1 MMYEQRYIFEIQNF
15 QKIYHIIS
23 ESLVVGSG
31 EFGISVTWS
40 RPGDGDIVVT
50 TPSRKS
56 IYYGNKGPSV
66 ATDQGQLDH
75 DDTRNTGPENIFWNV
90 TAPTGVYHI
99 CFQQYSFSVPS
110 NVTNPITATFQIR
123 RPNAVTQTLTKTFVN
138 GDRIVPNTC
147 RVEMSREQPKLSSQR
162 VQELRDAFNLFDRDK
177 SGTISSSELHQI
189 LSALNFKPTDSLVR
203 KVMKEMDIDGNGT
216 IMGRIYERKFT
227 NDEMHR
233 AFKCFDA
240 DDSGYITR
248 DELRE
253 VLHQMNQNVSEERI
267 ADALSQIDTD
277 HDEIGLGLSIFGVGF
292 IFLGMIFLFDKGLLA
307 VGNILFLA
315 GLSMIIGFERTLR
328 FFFQRNKI
336 KATLLFF
343 GGISIVLFGY
353 PLVGMIFEIYGFFLL
368 FGGFIPIAINFLRR
382 LPIIGSILLLP
393 GIRQVVDRLCE
404 SLPSFKAKYIIFTYT
419 AQHNILRI
427 LSSTPFGSYRY
438 DASFRQNV
446 NRVSKRTESTTSNNS
461 NALVSSDKNVPS
473 ILKVRTHNGGEVDDV
488 TVNYLDNKLIT
499 AVRAMHEY
507 LLKPSDL
514 ETLQQ
519 YKTRSPYTDVADS
532 SQMLTVYRRGDVEKR
547 AYQIWG
553 TPEILNIEKAKRA
566 KARQDDNEAA
576 FSLKKSI
583 RDYQKRLSFL
593 ENASFDN
600 RKSVKKNIL
609 TTGSG
614 KVVIAAVI
622 INATNAVVKT
632 IGWLFTGSASLFSEA
647 VHSIADT
654 CNQLILTFGLWQ
666 SIKKPNPEHPYG
678 YSNMTYISS
687 LISGV
692 GIFCFGTGLA
702 WYHGIMVLLHPQEMH
717 SVVWGIALLSGSLI
731 SEGATL
737 YMAANE
743 IRASA
748 KETGMKF
755 WEYVGQGY
763 KPNVNVVL
771 LEDLAAVL
779 GVCVAAT
786 AMGLSLYLQSP
797 IPDAVGSLIVGC
809 ILGGVASFII
819 YSNTAALVGRSIH
832 PNQIEAINNDLE
844 NDRMVRA
851 LYDIKATDM
860 GSQSVMF
867 KAEVDIDG
875 REIARSYLERIDI
888 EIILK
893 EIQKVDTIELAEA
906 FLLKHGENVVD
917 RVGAEID
924 RIERNLRKKHPYL
937 RHVDLEVL

>member
-1 MMYEQRYIFEIQNF
+1 MPIQLSDF
-15 QKIYHIIS
+15 QK
-23 ESLVVGSG
+23 
-31 EFGISVTWS
+31 
-40 RPGDGDIVVT
+40 
-50 TPSRKS
+50 
-56 IYYGNKGPSV
+56 
-66 ATDQGQLDH
+66 
-75 DDTRNTGPENIFWNV
+75 
-90 TAPTGVYHI
+90 
-99 CFQQYSFSVPS
+99 
-110 NVTNPITATFQIR
+110 
-123 RPNAVTQTLTKTFVN
+123 
-138 GDRIVPNTC
+138 
-147 RVEMSREQPKLSSQR
+147 
-162 VQELRDAFNLFDRDK
+162 
-177 SGTISSSELHQI
+177 
-189 LSALNFKPTDSLVR
+189 
-203 KVMKEMDIDGNGT
+203 
-216 IMGRIYERKFT
+216 
-227 NDEMHR
+227 
-233 AFKCFDA
+233 
-240 DDSGYITR
+240 
-248 DELRE
+248 
-253 VLHQMNQNVSEERI
+253 
-267 ADALSQIDTD
+267 
-277 HDEIGLGLSIFGVGF
+277 IGLGLSIFGVGF
-292 IFLGMIFLFDKGLLA
+292 IFLGMIMLFDKGLLA

-315 GLSMIIGFERTLR
+315 GLSMIIGFERTFR
-328 FFFQRNKI
+328 FFFQRYKV
-336 KATLLFF
+336 KATALFF
-343 GGISIVLFGY
+343 GGIAIVLLGW
-353 PLVGMIFEIYGFFLL
+353 PLIGMIVEVYGFFLL

-382 LPIIGSILLLP
+382 LPIIGSLLLLP
-393 GIRQVVDRLCE
+393 ARR
-404 SLPSFKAKYIIFTYT
+404 SFRRTCIVLTYT
-419 AQHNILRI
+419 VQHNILRT
-427 LSSTPFGSYRY
+427 LSSTTFNAYQNDLLFQQNPFNLR
-438 DASFRQNV
+438 
-446 NRVSKRTESTTSNNS
+446 KRSQSSSTSPPELPPTSNEDPPPDLN
-461 NALVSSDKNVPS
+461 VSSIKSVSPL
-473 ILKVRTHNGGEVDDV
+473 LKVRTRKTKVNDVDAS
-488 TVNYLDNKLIT
+488 YIENKLIT

-514 ETLQQ
+514 EPLKQ
-519 YKTRSPYTDVADS
+519 YKTRSPYSDVADS
-532 SQMLTVYRRGDVEKR
+532 SKMLTVYRRGDVEKR
-547 AYQIWG
+547 AYEVWG
-553 TPEILNIEKAKRA
+553 SPEMLTKEKIKRA
-566 KARQDDNEAA
+566 KARQDDYEAL
-576 FSLKKSI
+576 FSLKKSVKE
-583 RDYQKRLSFL
+583 YQKRLSLL

-609 TTGSG
+609 ASGSG
-614 KVVIAAVI
+614 KVVIAAVL

-702 WYHGIMVLLHPQEMH
+702 WYHGVLVLLHPQEME
-717 SVVWGIALLSGSLI
+717 SALWGLALLSGSLI

-737 YMAANE
+737 YMAVNE

-748 KETGMKF
+748 KETGMRF

-779 GVCVAAT
+779 GVCVAGT
-786 AMGLSLYLQSP
+786 AMGLSVYLQSP
-797 IPDAVGSLIVGC
+797 IPDAIGSLIIGG
-809 ILGGVASFII
+809 ILGAVASFII

-875 REIARSYLERIDI
+875 REITRSYLERIDI
-888 EIILK
+888 QLILE
-893 EIQKVDTIELAEA
+893 EIQKIDTIQSAEA
-906 FLLKHGENVVD
+906 FLLKHGENIVD

>member
-1 MMYEQRYIFEIQNF
+1 MPIQLSDF
-15 QKIYHIIS
+15 QK
-23 ESLVVGSG
+23 
-31 EFGISVTWS
+31 
-40 RPGDGDIVVT
+40 
-50 TPSRKS
+50 
-56 IYYGNKGPSV
+56 
-66 ATDQGQLDH
+66 
-75 DDTRNTGPENIFWNV
+75 
-90 TAPTGVYHI
+90 
-99 CFQQYSFSVPS
+99 
-110 NVTNPITATFQIR
+110 
-123 RPNAVTQTLTKTFVN
+123 
-138 GDRIVPNTC
+138 
-147 RVEMSREQPKLSSQR
+147 
-162 VQELRDAFNLFDRDK
+162 
-177 SGTISSSELHQI
+177 
-189 LSALNFKPTDSLVR
+189 
-203 KVMKEMDIDGNGT
+203 
-216 IMGRIYERKFT
+216 
-227 NDEMHR
+227 
-233 AFKCFDA
+233 
-240 DDSGYITR
+240 
-248 DELRE
+248 
-253 VLHQMNQNVSEERI
+253 
-267 ADALSQIDTD
+267 
-277 HDEIGLGLSIFGVGF
+277 IGLGLSIFGVGF

-315 GLSMIIGFERTLR
+315 GLSMIIGFERTFR
-328 FFFQRNKI
+328 FFFQRTKI
-336 KATLLFF
+336 KATFLFF
-343 GGISIVLFGY
+343 GGIGIVLFGW
-353 PLVGMIFEIYGFFLL
+353 PMVGMIFEIYGFFLL

-404 SLPSFKAKYIIFTYT
+404 SRSMSVCVFIIF
-419 AQHNILRI
+419 AC
-427 LSSTPFGSYRY
+427 SSFYRY
-438 DASFRQNV
+438 QYDLLLRQNV
-446 NRVSKRTESTTSNNS
+446 NRLSKRTQSSFTPPSNNNS
-461 NALVSSDKNVPS
+461 NQSVSSEKNPSTITTVLKARPRNTQVNDVPES
-473 ILKVRTHNGGEVDDV
+473 YT
-488 TVNYLDNKLIT
+488 DNKLIT

-507 LLKPSDL
+507 LLSPSDL
-514 ETLQQ
+514 ETLQK

-532 SQMLTVYRRGDVEKR
+532 SRMLTVYRRGDVEKR
-547 AYQIWG
+547 AHEVWG
-553 TPEILNIEKAKRA
+553 SQENLNKEKAKRTKALRDEDEA
-566 KARQDDNEAA
+566 K
-576 FSLKKSI
+576 FGLKKAI
-583 RDYQKRLSFL
+583 KEYQKRLIL
-593 ENASFDN
+593 IENASFDN
-600 RKSVKKNIL
+600 RKAVKKNIL

-614 KVVIAAVI
+614 KVVIAAVL

-654 CNQLILTFGLWQ
+654 CNQLILSFGLWQ

-702 WYHGIMVLLHPQEMH
+702 WYHGILVLLYPQEME
-717 SVVWGIALLSGSLI
+717 SVVWGITLLSGSLI

-755 WEYVGQGY
+755 WEYVSQGY

-786 AMGLSLYLQSP
+786 AMGLSLYLHSP
-797 IPDAVGSLIVGC
+797 IPDAIGSLIIGC

-888 EIILK
+888 ELLLK
-893 EIQKVDTIELAEA
+893 EIQKIDTAESVEM

>member
-1 MMYEQRYIFEIQNF
+1 MPIQLSDF
-15 QKIYHIIS
+15 QK
-23 ESLVVGSG
+23 
-31 EFGISVTWS
+31 
-40 RPGDGDIVVT
+40 
-50 TPSRKS
+50 
-56 IYYGNKGPSV
+56 
-66 ATDQGQLDH
+66 
-75 DDTRNTGPENIFWNV
+75 
-90 TAPTGVYHI
+90 
-99 CFQQYSFSVPS
+99 
-110 NVTNPITATFQIR
+110 
-123 RPNAVTQTLTKTFVN
+123 
-138 GDRIVPNTC
+138 
-147 RVEMSREQPKLSSQR
+147 
-162 VQELRDAFNLFDRDK
+162 
-177 SGTISSSELHQI
+177 
-189 LSALNFKPTDSLVR
+189 
-203 KVMKEMDIDGNGT
+203 
-216 IMGRIYERKFT
+216 
-227 NDEMHR
+227 
-233 AFKCFDA
+233 
-240 DDSGYITR
+240 
-248 DELRE
+248 
-253 VLHQMNQNVSEERI
+253 
-267 ADALSQIDTD
+267 
-277 HDEIGLGLSIFGVGF
+277 IGLGLSIFGVGF

-315 GLSMIIGFERTLR
+315 GLSMIIGFERTFR
-328 FFFQRNKI
+328 FFFQRTKI
-336 KATLLFF
+336 KATFLFF
-343 GGISIVLFGY
+343 GGIAIVLFGW
-353 PLVGMIFEIYGFFLL
+353 PLIGMIFELYGFFLL

-393 GIRQVVDRLCE
+393 GIRQVVD
-404 SLPSFKAKYIIFTYT
+404 SSFY
-419 AQHNILRI
+419 R
-427 LSSTPFGSYRY
+427 YRY
-438 DASFRQNV
+438 DLLFRQNV
-446 NRVSKRTESTTSNNS
+446 NSSSKQTHSTSTPPPSNNNS
-461 NALVSSDKNVPS
+461 NQSVPLDKNASTITTV
-473 ILKVRTHNGGEVDDV
+473 LKVRPCNTNVHDV
-488 TVNYLDNKLIT
+488 PESYTDNKLIT

-507 LLKPSDL
+507 LLSPSAL

-519 YKTRSPYTDVADS
+519 YKTRSPYTDVADIS
-532 SQMLTVYRRGDVEKR
+532 RMLTVYRRGDVEKR
-547 AYQIWG
+547 AYEVWG
-553 TPEILNIEKAKRA
+553 SPENLKKEKIKRA
-566 KARQDDNEAA
+566 KALQNEDEAK

-583 RDYQKRLSFL
+583 REYQQRLILL

-614 KVVIAAVI
+614 KVVIAAVLV
-622 INATNAVVKT
+622 NATNAVVKT

-702 WYHGIMVLLHPQEMH
+702 WYHGILVLLHPQEME
-717 SVVWGIALLSGSLI
+717 SVVWGLTLLSGSLI

-737 YMAANE
+737 YMAVNE

-755 WEYVGQGY
+755 WEYVNQGY

-786 AMGLSLYLQSP
+786 AMGLSLYLHSP
-797 IPDAVGSLIVGC
+797 IPDAIGSLIIGC

-851 LYDIKATDM
+851 LYEIKATDM

-888 EIILK
+888 DLILK
-893 EIQKVDTIELAEA
+893 EIQKIDTPESVEI

>member
-1 MMYEQRYIFEIQNF
+1 
-15 QKIYHIIS
+15 
-23 ESLVVGSG
+23 
-31 EFGISVTWS
+31 
-40 RPGDGDIVVT
+40 
-50 TPSRKS
+50 
-56 IYYGNKGPSV
+56 
-66 ATDQGQLDH
+66 
-75 DDTRNTGPENIFWNV
+75 
-90 TAPTGVYHI
+90 
-99 CFQQYSFSVPS
+99 
-110 NVTNPITATFQIR
+110 
-123 RPNAVTQTLTKTFVN
+123 
-138 GDRIVPNTC
+138 
-147 RVEMSREQPKLSSQR
+147 
-162 VQELRDAFNLFDRDK
+162 
-177 SGTISSSELHQI
+177 
-189 LSALNFKPTDSLVR
+189 
-203 KVMKEMDIDGNGT
+203 
-216 IMGRIYERKFT
+216 
-227 NDEMHR
+227 
-233 AFKCFDA
+233 
-240 DDSGYITR
+240 
-248 DELRE
+248 
-253 VLHQMNQNVSEERI
+253 
-267 ADALSQIDTD
+267 
-277 HDEIGLGLSIFGVGF
+277 
-292 IFLGMIFLFDKGLLA
+292 
-307 VGNILFLA
+307 
-315 GLSMIIGFERTLR
+315 MIIQHGLQPILRHTRQSLKRTC
-328 FFFQRNKI
+328 
-336 KATLLFF
+336 
-343 GGISIVLFGY
+343 V
-353 PLVGMIFEIYGFFLL
+353 
-368 FGGFIPIAINFLRR
+368 
-382 LPIIGSILLLP
+382 IL
-393 GIRQVVDRLCE
+393 
-404 SLPSFKAKYIIFTYT
+404 TYT
-419 AQHNILRI
+419 AQHHILRT
-427 LSSTPFGSYRY
+427 LSSTPFNSYGH
-438 DASFRQNV
+438 DLLFQQNPFYIPKRLQSNSTPPPTSSGDPPPDLNVSAIKSIPSALKARTRKAIV
-446 NRVSKRTESTTSNNS
+446 NDVDTSYTE
-461 NALVSSDKNVPS
+461 
-473 ILKVRTHNGGEVDDV
+473 
-488 TVNYLDNKLIT
+488 NKLIT

-514 ETLQQ
+514 ETLKQ
-519 YKTRSPYTDVADS
+519 YKTRSPYSDVADT

-547 AYQIWG
+547 AFEVWG
-553 TPEILNIEKAKRA
+553 SPEMLTKEKAKRS
-566 KARQDDNEAA
+566 KTRQDEYEAL
-576 FSLKKSI
+576 FSLKKSVKE
-583 RDYQKRLSFL
+583 YQKRLSLL

-614 KVVIAAVI
+614 KVVIAAVL

-702 WYHGIMVLLHPQEMH
+702 WYHGILVLLHPQEME
-717 SVVWGIALLSGSLI
+717 SAFWGLVLLSGSLI

-737 YMAANE
+737 YMAVNE

-748 KETGMKF
+748 KETGMRF

-779 GVCVAAT
+779 GVCVAAS
-786 AMGLSLYLQSP
+786 AMGLSVYLKSP
-797 IPDAVGSLIVGC
+797 IPDAIGSLVIGG
-809 ILGGVASFII
+809 ILGAVASFII

-875 REIARSYLERIDI
+875 REITRSYLERIDI
-888 EIILK
+888 QLILE
-893 EIQKVDTIELAEA
+893 EIQKIDTIQTAEA
-906 FLLKHGENVVD
+906 FLLKHGENIVD

>member
-1 MMYEQRYIFEIQNF
+1 MPIQLSDF
-15 QKIYHIIS
+15 QK
-23 ESLVVGSG
+23 
-31 EFGISVTWS
+31 
-40 RPGDGDIVVT
+40 
-50 TPSRKS
+50 
-56 IYYGNKGPSV
+56 
-66 ATDQGQLDH
+66 
-75 DDTRNTGPENIFWNV
+75 
-90 TAPTGVYHI
+90 
-99 CFQQYSFSVPS
+99 
-110 NVTNPITATFQIR
+110 
-123 RPNAVTQTLTKTFVN
+123 
-138 GDRIVPNTC
+138 
-147 RVEMSREQPKLSSQR
+147 
-162 VQELRDAFNLFDRDK
+162 
-177 SGTISSSELHQI
+177 
-189 LSALNFKPTDSLVR
+189 
-203 KVMKEMDIDGNGT
+203 
-216 IMGRIYERKFT
+216 
-227 NDEMHR
+227 
-233 AFKCFDA
+233 
-240 DDSGYITR
+240 
-248 DELRE
+248 
-253 VLHQMNQNVSEERI
+253 
-267 ADALSQIDTD
+267 
-277 HDEIGLGLSIFGVGF
+277 IGLGLSIFGVGF

-404 SLPSFKAKYIIFTYT
+404 SRSILFFVIHECYKKKIMFVQYGLRSILRNNSLPSFKAKYIIFAYT
-419 AQHNILRI
+419 TQHNILRI

-438 DASFRQNV
+438 DTSFRQNV

-461 NALVSSDKNVPS
+461 NAPVSSNKNVLP
-473 ILKVRTHNGGEVDDV
+473 ILKVRTCNGEVDDV

-566 KARQDDNEAA
+566 KARQDDNEAV

-702 WYHGIMVLLHPQEMH
+702 WYHGILVLLHPQEMH
-717 SVVWGIALLSGSLI
+717 SVFWGIALLSGSLI

-797 IPDAVGSLIVGC
+797 IPDAIGSLIVGC

-875 REIARSYLERIDI
+875 REITRSYLERIDI

-893 EIQKVDTIELAEA
+893 EIQKIDTIELAEA

>member
-1 MMYEQRYIFEIQNF
+1 MPIQLSDF
-15 QKIYHIIS
+15 QK
-23 ESLVVGSG
+23 
-31 EFGISVTWS
+31 
-40 RPGDGDIVVT
+40 
-50 TPSRKS
+50 
-56 IYYGNKGPSV
+56 
-66 ATDQGQLDH
+66 
-75 DDTRNTGPENIFWNV
+75 
-90 TAPTGVYHI
+90 
-99 CFQQYSFSVPS
+99 
-110 NVTNPITATFQIR
+110 
-123 RPNAVTQTLTKTFVN
+123 
-138 GDRIVPNTC
+138 
-147 RVEMSREQPKLSSQR
+147 
-162 VQELRDAFNLFDRDK
+162 
-177 SGTISSSELHQI
+177 
-189 LSALNFKPTDSLVR
+189 
-203 KVMKEMDIDGNGT
+203 
-216 IMGRIYERKFT
+216 
-227 NDEMHR
+227 
-233 AFKCFDA
+233 
-240 DDSGYITR
+240 
-248 DELRE
+248 
-253 VLHQMNQNVSEERI
+253 
-267 ADALSQIDTD
+267 
-277 HDEIGLGLSIFGVGF
+277 IGLGLSIFGVGF

-315 GLSMIIGFERTLR
+315 GLSMIIGFERTFR
-328 FFFQRNKI
+328 FFFQRTKI
-336 KATLLFF
+336 KATFLFF
-343 GGISIVLFGY
+343 GGIGIVLFGW
-353 PLVGMIFEIYGFFLL
+353 PMVGMIFEIYGFFLL

-404 SLPSFKAKYIIFTYT
+404 SRSMEHNVCSMWFTIDIKKYSF
-419 AQHNILRI
+419 
-427 LSSTPFGSYRY
+427 YRY
-438 DASFRQNV
+438 QYDLLLRQNV
-446 NRVSKRTESTTSNNS
+446 NRLSKRTQSSFTPPSNNNS
-461 NALVSSDKNVPS
+461 NQSVSSEKNPSTITTVLKGFNLNIISIELICLLLARPRNTQVNDVPES
-473 ILKVRTHNGGEVDDV
+473 YT
-488 TVNYLDNKLIT
+488 DNKLIT

-507 LLKPSDL
+507 LLSPSDL
-514 ETLQQ
+514 ETLQK

-532 SQMLTVYRRGDVEKR
+532 SRMLTVYRRGDVEKR
-547 AYQIWG
+547 AHEVWG
-553 TPEILNIEKAKRA
+553 SQENLNKEKAKRTKALRDEDEA
-566 KARQDDNEAA
+566 K
-576 FSLKKSI
+576 FGLKKAI
-583 RDYQKRLSFL
+583 KEYQKRLIL
-593 ENASFDN
+593 IENASFDN
-600 RKSVKKNIL
+600 RKAVKKNIL

-614 KVVIAAVI
+614 KVVIAAVL

-654 CNQLILTFGLWQ
+654 CNQLILSFGLWQ

-702 WYHGIMVLLHPQEMH
+702 WYHGILVLLYPQEME
-717 SVVWGIALLSGSLI
+717 SVVWGITLLSGSLI

-755 WEYVGQGY
+755 WEYVSQGY

-786 AMGLSLYLQSP
+786 AMGLSLYLHSP
-797 IPDAVGSLIVGC
+797 IPDAIGSLIIGC

-888 EIILK
+888 ELLLK
-893 EIQKVDTIELAEA
+893 EIQKIDTAESVEM

>member
-1 MMYEQRYIFEIQNF
+1 MPIQLSDF
-15 QKIYHIIS
+15 QK
-23 ESLVVGSG
+23 
-31 EFGISVTWS
+31 
-40 RPGDGDIVVT
+40 
-50 TPSRKS
+50 
-56 IYYGNKGPSV
+56 
-66 ATDQGQLDH
+66 
-75 DDTRNTGPENIFWNV
+75 
-90 TAPTGVYHI
+90 
-99 CFQQYSFSVPS
+99 
-110 NVTNPITATFQIR
+110 
-123 RPNAVTQTLTKTFVN
+123 
-138 GDRIVPNTC
+138 
-147 RVEMSREQPKLSSQR
+147 
-162 VQELRDAFNLFDRDK
+162 
-177 SGTISSSELHQI
+177 
-189 LSALNFKPTDSLVR
+189 
-203 KVMKEMDIDGNGT
+203 
-216 IMGRIYERKFT
+216 
-227 NDEMHR
+227 
-233 AFKCFDA
+233 
-240 DDSGYITR
+240 
-248 DELRE
+248 
-253 VLHQMNQNVSEERI
+253 
-267 ADALSQIDTD
+267 
-277 HDEIGLGLSIFGVGF
+277 IGLGLSIFGGGF
-292 IFLGMIFLFDKGLLA
+292 IFLGMIFFFDKGLLA

-315 GLSMIIGFERTLR
+315 GLSMIIGFERTFR
-328 FFFQRNKI
+328 FFFQRYKI
-336 KATLLFF
+336 KASLLFF
-343 GGISIVLFGY
+343 GGITVVLLGW
-353 PLVGMIFEIYGFFLL
+353 PLIGMIIEFYGFFLL

-382 LPIIGSILLLP
+382 LPIIGSLLLLP
-393 GIRQVVDRLCE
+393 GIRQQKTIDLSKR
-404 SLPSFKAKYIIFTYT
+404 SQT
-419 AQHNILRI
+419 
-427 LSSTPFGSYRY
+427 SSTIPP
-438 DASFRQNV
+438 ASNG
-446 NRVSKRTESTTSNNS
+446 ESQPITSNS
-461 NALVSSDKNVPS
+461 NAPAIDPLSNGVKVPTLTPVVSD
-473 ILKVRTHNGGEVDDV
+473 VDLSY
-488 TVNYLDNKLIT
+488 TQNKLIT

-514 ETLQQ
+514 EALKQ
-519 YKTRSPYTDVADS
+519 YKTRSPYSDVADTS
-532 SQMLTVYRRGDVEKR
+532 RMLTVYRRGDVEKR
-547 AYQIWG
+547 AYEVWG
-553 TPEILNIEKAKRA
+553 SPEMLSKEKAKRA
-566 KARQDDNEAA
+566 KNRQDEYEPV
-576 FSLKKSI
+576 FSLKKSVKE
-583 RDYQKRLSFL
+583 YQKRLSLL

-614 KVVIAAVI
+614 KVVIAAVV

-702 WYHGIMVLLHPQEMH
+702 WYHGVLVLLHPQEMQ
-717 SVVWGIALLSGSLI
+717 SVFWGIALLSGSLI

-737 YMAANE
+737 YMAVNE

-748 KETGMKF
+748 KETGMRF

-779 GVCVAAT
+779 GVCVAAS
-786 AMGLSLYLQSP
+786 AMGLSAYLQSP
-797 IPDAVGSLIVGC
+797 IPDAIGSLVIGG
-809 ILGGVASFII
+809 ILGAVASFII

-875 REIARSYLERIDI
+875 REITRSYLERIDI
-888 EIILK
+888 QLILE
-893 EIQKVDTIELAEA
+893 EIQKIDTIQSAET